1 MLPGGLTVLNQI
13 PRAAIRGLL
22 TKELVLDGG
31 VIRWAAGTGRGGQ
44 IFMHLLPAGKSLLN
58 LIPGLD
64 FLPGIV
70 ANVQLYKVNKKL
82 DIVAQ
87 ATQQILGLATGT
99 AILSGLSLAVS
110 CIGFKM
116 VNEKLTRIDKKL
128 DEIKNEV
135 KAIRDF
141 LETAEQAKL
150 FTALEDLLRI
160 EKFGDSK
167 TRHDILI
174 HARKE
179 LGQINHKYK
188 QMLPYATS
196 VNTAMAYEEYF
207 SLTALARARCSAELG
222 QFHIACEEIEE
233 LHAVWQ
239 VQARRIAK
247 DLLIGEYP
255 ERFLASDFAE
265 DVSISD
271 LITWLDFISEEEK
284 GYTWVDELRRKI
296 NENWY
301 KKGFR
306 SKDTSGLNK
315 GIGVGLEQEKKV
327 VIPTL
332 QKIIARDSV
341 FQGYRAQY
349 HFFQEQQIQP
359 SIFQEQII
367 QLPEN
372 CAVDGYYLLKP
383 SKTA

>member
-1 MLPGGLTVLNQI
+1 
-13 PRAAIRGLL
+13 
-22 TKELVLDGG
+22 
-31 VIRWAAGTGRGGQ
+31 
-44 IFMHLLPAGKSLLN
+44 
-58 LIPGLD
+58 
-64 FLPGIV
+64 
-70 ANVQLYKVNKKL
+70 
-82 DIVAQ
+82 VAQ